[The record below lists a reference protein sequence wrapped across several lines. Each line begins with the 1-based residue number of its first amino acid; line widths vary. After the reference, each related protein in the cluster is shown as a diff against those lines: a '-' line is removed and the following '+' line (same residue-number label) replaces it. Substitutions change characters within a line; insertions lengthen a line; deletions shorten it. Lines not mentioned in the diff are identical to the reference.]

1 VSLSGD
7 APVQRTRNDAYA
19 MTNYLIRRLLQSIIV
34 IIGVTL
40 LSFLALHM
48 AGDPT
53 YLYVS
58 ERASE
63 EEIAAA
69 RIALGFDRPL
79 PEQYLNFMA
88 GLLQGDLGNSLRSR
102 QPALDMV
109 LSRLPATLEL
119 TFFALLLAIS
129 LAIPIG
135 ILSATRRGTP
145 LDGGIML
152 FAMFGQSMPSF
163 WLGIMLI
170 LFVGLQLRILPI
182 SGHEPVLQPLL
193 EGDVNAA
200 IAAVPSALRYLIL
213 PGVTIAVF
221 SLSRNARLVR
231 SSMLEVL
238 SQDYVQTA
246 RSKGLSNRVVIL
258 RHAFRNAL
266 VPVVTIL
273 GLEFGFLLSG
283 VVVTE
288 TVFSWPGVGRLVF
301 TAITQRDIPVVLAA
315 VVVFSLLFITL
326 NFIVDILYVRL
337 DPRIRLN

>member
-1 VSLSGD
+1 MS
-7 APVQRTRNDAYA
+7 AY
-19 MTNYLIRRLLQSIIV
+19 LVRRLLQSIIV

-40 LSFLALHM
+40 LSFLVLHM

-58 ERASE
+58 ERASN

-69 RIALGFDRPL
+69 RVALGFDRPL

-88 GLLQGDLGNSLRSR
+88 GLLQGDLGTSLRSR
-102 QPALDMV
+102 QPAFDMV
-109 LSRLPATLEL
+109 MSRLPATLEL
-119 TFFALLLAIS
+119 TIFAMVLAVS

-135 ILSATRRGTP
+135 ILSATKRGTP
-145 LDGGIML
+145 VDGGIML
-152 FAMFGQSMPSF
+152 FAMLGQSIPSF
-163 WLGIMLI
+163 WLGLMLL
-170 LFVGLQLRILPI
+170 LFVGLQLRLLPI
-182 SGHEPVLQPLL
+182 SGHVPVLEPLL
-193 EGDVNAA
+193 QGNFNEAA
-200 IAAVPSALRYLIL
+200 ANFPSAIRYLIL
-213 PGVTIAVF
+213 PGITIAVF
-221 SLSRNARLVR
+221 SLSRNARLIR

-246 RSKGLSNRVVIL
+246 RSKGLPSRVVIM

-283 VVVTE
+283 VVVVE

-301 TAITQRDIPVVLAA
+301 NAITQRDIPVVQAS
-315 VVVFSLLFITL
+315 VVTFSMMFILLNLF
-326 NFIVDILYVRL
+326 VDVLYVRL
-337 DPRIRLN
+337 DPRIRLH